1 MKHRLFLYSRL
12 LLTLLSMG
20 GYGGDSLAASL
31 VRFDNPY
38 EGVGCAARFS
48 FPNGVATESAGN
60 VYVADTDTIRKITP
74 AGVVTTFLGTTGVTV
89 NANRAEV
96 ATRFNL
102 PNFSSPNGVA
112 IDSAGNVYVTD
123 ANNTILKITLAGV
136 VTTLAGKAGIVGSV
150 DGNGA
155 AARFNG
161 LGGVATDSAGNVYVT
176 DTNNDTIRKITSAG
190 MVSTLAGKAGMSTT
204 PFPRKA
210 GVIIVDGT
218 GAAARFD
225 IPSGV
230 ATDSAGNVY

>member
-1 MKHRLFLYSRL
+1 MKHRLFLYSGL
-12 LLTLLSMG
+12 LLILLSMG

-31 VRFDNPY
+31 ERFGNPY
-38 EGVGCAARFS
+38 DGVGSAARFS
-48 FPNGVATESAGN
+48 TPN
-60 VYVADTDTIRKITP
+60 
-74 AGVVTTFLGTTGVTV
+74 
-89 NANRAEV
+89 
-96 ATRFNL
+96 
-102 PNFSSPNGVA
+102 
-112 IDSAGNVYVTD
+112 
-123 ANNTILKITLAGV
+123 
-136 VTTLAGKAGIVGSV
+136 
-150 DGNGA
+150 
-155 AARFNG
+155 
-161 LGGVATDSAGNVYVT
+161 GVATDSAGNVYVT